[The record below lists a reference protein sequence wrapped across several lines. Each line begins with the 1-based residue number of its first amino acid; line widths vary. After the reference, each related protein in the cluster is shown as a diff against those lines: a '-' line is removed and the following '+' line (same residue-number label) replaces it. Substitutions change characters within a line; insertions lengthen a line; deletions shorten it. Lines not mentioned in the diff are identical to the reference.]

1 MKKYPGAEAPVGVV
15 DLLRHG
21 EVEGGACFRGSTDD
35 PLSKNG
41 WQAMESAAGR
51 IAPWDQII
59 TSPLLRCQ
67 QIAAVIS
74 EQQKTPLLLEA
85 DFREICFGEWE
96 GLNAEQIMQRDSEGL
111 RRFWQNPEQ
120 NSPPGGEKTTD
131 FQQRVLA
138 AWAELLTSFP
148 ILTPC

>member
-41 WQAMESAAGR
+41 WQAMESAARR
-51 IAPWDQII
+51 ISPWDQII

-67 QIAAVIS
+67 QIAGVIS

-85 DFREICFGEWE
+85 DFREICFGEW
-96 GLNAEQIMQRDSEGL
+96 
-111 RRFWQNPEQ
+111 
-120 NSPPGGEKTTD
+120 GGAD
-131 FQQRVLA
+131 
-138 AWAELLTSFP
+138 
-148 ILTPC
+148 C